1 MYSRPTRVRRG
12 LKREIPVRQ
21 NLAGVIDSELVLR
34 VQAAGDRAA
43 YGELVR
49 RHQGALRAFLWRL
62 AGNAA
67 VADDLAQDTLIKG
80 YDCIAAFRGQ
90 AAFRS
95 WLFAIAY
102 RGFLQGRRKAAR
114 YTRALNASAEAAAPA
129 PTVNPDTALDLQR
142 LLLTLPV
149 EERAALLL
157 CDACGLSHSE
167 AAAAMALPLGTLKTY
182 VQRARGKMRRALD
195 APEDISCRIA

>member
-1 MYSRPTRVRRG
+1 M
-12 LKREIPVRQ
+12 RQ

-34 VQAAGDRAA
+34 VQAAGDHAA

-67 VADDLAQDTLIKG
+67 VADDLAQDALIKG
-80 YDCIAAFRGQ
+80 YDGIASFRGQ
-90 AAFRS
+90 ATFRS

-102 RGFLQGRRKAAR
+102 RGFLRGRRKAVR
-114 YTRALNASAEAAAPA
+114 YARALNASADAAAP
-129 PTVNPDTALDLQR
+129 PPGVDPDTALDLQR
-142 LLLTLPV
+142 LLLTLRV

-182 VQRARGKMRRALD
+182 VQRARGKMRVALET
-195 APEDISCRIA
+195 PEDIPCRIA

>member
-1 MYSRPTRVRRG
+1 M
-12 LKREIPVRQ
+12 RQ

-67 VADDLAQDTLIKG
+67 AADDLAQETLIKG
-80 YDCIAAFRGQ
+80 YDGVAAFRGQ
-90 AAFRS
+90 SAFRS

-102 RGFLQGRRKAAR
+102 RELLRGRRKAMR
-114 YTRALNASAEAAAPA
+114 YAKAVSASAEA
-129 PTVNPDTALDLQR
+129 VNPPHTADPDTALDLQR
-142 LLLTLPV
+142 LLLTLRV

-157 CDACGLSHSE
+157 CDACGLSHGE
-167 AAAAMALPLGTLKTY
+167 AAEAMALPLGTLKTY
-182 VQRARGKMRRALD
+182 VQRARGKMRAALAAVPE
-195 APEDISCRIA
+195 APEDVSCKIA

>member
-1 MYSRPTRVRRG
+1 M
-12 LKREIPVRQ
+12 RQ
-21 NLAGVIDSELVLR
+21 NLASAIDSELVLR
-34 VQAAGDRAA
+34 VQALDDRVA

-62 AGNAA
+62 TGNAA
-67 VADDLAQDTLIKG
+67 VADDLAQEALIKG
-80 YDCIAAFRGQ
+80 YDGIATFRGQ

-102 RGFLQGRRKAAR
+102 RGFLRERRKEAR
-114 YTRALNASAEAAAPA
+114 YARAVNASAEAAAPPPA
-129 PTVNPDTALDLQR
+129 ADPNTMLDLQR
-142 LLLTLPV
+142 LLLTLRV

-182 VQRARGKMRRALD
+182 VHRARGKMRAALVA
-195 APEDISCRIA
+195 APETPEDVSCRIA

>member
-1 MYSRPTRVRRG
+1 M
-12 LKREIPVRQ
+12 RQ
-21 NLAGVIDSELVLR
+21 NLGGVIDSELVLR

-49 RHQGALRAFLWRL
+49 RHQGALRAFLRRL

-80 YDCIAAFRGQ
+80 YDGITSFRGQ
-90 AAFRS
+90 SAFRS

-102 RGFLQGRRKAAR
+102 RRFLRGQRKAAR
-114 YTRALNASAEAAAPA
+114 YARTLNALAEAVAP
-129 PTVNPDTALDLQR
+129 PTATDPEATLDLQR

-149 EERAALLL
+149 GERAALLL

-167 AAAAMALPLGTLKTY
+167 AAATMELPLGTLKTY
-182 VQRARGKMRRALD
+182 VQRARAKMRVALE
-195 APEDISCRIA
+195 APEDVSCRIT

>member
-1 MYSRPTRVRRG
+1 M
-12 LKREIPVRQ
+12 RQ
-21 NLAGVIDSELVLR
+21 NLAGMMDTELVLR
-34 VQAAGDRAA
+34 VQAARDRAA

-49 RHQGALRAFLWRL
+49 RHQGALRAFLRRL
-62 AGNAA
+62 AGDAA
-67 VADDLAQDTLIKG
+67 IADDLAQETLIKG
-80 YDCIAAFRGQ
+80 YDGIAAFRGQ

-102 RGFLQGRRKAAR
+102 RGFLRGRRKAAR
-114 YTRALNASAEAAAPA
+114 YARVLNASAEATTPPPAAD
-129 PTVNPDTALDLQR
+129 PDTALDLQR
-142 LLLTLPV
+142 LLLTLRT

-182 VQRARGKMRRALD
+182 VQRARGKMRAALAATPE
-195 APEDISCRIA
+195 APEDVSCRIA

>member
-1 MYSRPTRVRRG
+1 
-12 LKREIPVRQ
+12 VRQ

-62 AGNAA
+62 SGNETL
-67 VADDLAQDTLIKG
+67 ADDLAQDTLIKG
-80 YDCIAAFRGQ
+80 YDSIAAFRGQ

-102 RGFLQGRRKAAR
+102 RGFLRGRRKAAR
-114 YTRALNASAEAAAPA
+114 YARALSAAAEGVP
-129 PTVNPDTALDLQR
+129 PPPVSDPETMLDLQR
-142 LLLTLPV
+142 LLLTLSV
-149 EERAALLL
+149 DERAALLL

-182 VQRARGKMRRALD
+182 VQRARGRMRVALNV
-195 APEDISCRIA
+195 PEDISCRIA

>member
-1 MYSRPTRVRRG
+1 M
-12 LKREIPVRQ
+12 RQ

-62 AGNAA
+62 TGNAA
-67 VADDLAQDTLIKG
+67 LADDLAQDTLIKG
-80 YDCIAAFRGQ
+80 YESIATYRGQ

-102 RGFLQGRRKAAR
+102 RAFLRGRRKAAR
-114 YTRALNASAEAAAPA
+114 YIRALDAAAEGVPPPPA
-129 PTVNPDTALDLQR
+129 PDPDMTLDLQR
-142 LLLTLPV
+142 YLLTLDI

-167 AAAAMALPLGTLKTY
+167 AAAAMAMPLGTLKSY
-182 VQRARGKMRRALD
+182 VQRARGKMRVVLNTR
-195 APEDISCRIA
+195 EDISCRIA

>member
-1 MYSRPTRVRRG
+1 M
-12 LKREIPVRQ
+12 RQ
-21 NLAGVIDSELVLR
+21 NLASAIDSELVLR
-34 VQAAGDRAA
+34 VQALDDRVA

-62 AGNAA
+62 TGNAD
-67 VADDLAQDTLIKG
+67 VADDLAQEALIKG
-80 YDCIAAFRGQ
+80 YDGIATFRGQ

-102 RGFLQGRRKAAR
+102 RGFLRERRKEAR
-114 YTRALNASAEAAAPA
+114 YARAVNASAEAAAPPPA
-129 PTVNPDTALDLQR
+129 ADPNTMLDLQR
-142 LLLTLPV
+142 LLLTLRV

-182 VQRARGKMRRALD
+182 VHRARGKMRAALVA
-195 APEDISCRIA
+195 APETPEDVSCRIA